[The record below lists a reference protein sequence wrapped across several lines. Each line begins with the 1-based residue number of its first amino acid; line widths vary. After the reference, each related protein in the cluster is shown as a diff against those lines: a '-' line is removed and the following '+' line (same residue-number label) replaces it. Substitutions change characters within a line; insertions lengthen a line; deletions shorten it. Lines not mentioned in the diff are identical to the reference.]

1 MVHVRVKCVVMV
13 QSKSGLSI
21 THPHINSRRWGKD
34 KPENL
39 IPGFT
44 PMTEEQW
51 EELRAILDRARSS
64 AGMEWVWIDWC
75 CIPQYSKDSNSL
87 MVEIMRSKV
96 SGGKGG

>member
-1 MVHVRVKCVVMV
+1 MYVFPP
-13 QSKSGLSI
+13 L
-21 THPHINSRRWGKD
+21 RRWGKD

-75 CIPQYSKDSNSL
+75 CIPQYSKDSNCL

-96 SGGKGG
+96 RGGQGG